1 MLIENTVKH
10 LKNVIK
16 HKKWVFHYACKAGI
30 PIQGAMHDL
39 SKFHPTELIESIMY
53 YKDGVSPLKESK
65 KANGYSKAKLHHC
78 HVNKH
83 HYEYWQDNYDN
94 GCEPLIMPYN
104 YTLEL
109 ICDYLAAARTY
120 INDNDNIDYKKEY
133 EWFMEHKYN
142 NKNISMHPAMLEF
155 IKQVFEQMAKDN
167 SDDILEK
174 HSFMERLYNTIVLKG
189 LTNKGCVI

>member
-1 MLIENTVKH
+1 MLIKNTIKH
-10 LKNVIK
+10 IKNVIE
-16 HKKWVFHYACKAGI
+16 HKKWVFHYACKAEI

-39 SKFHPTELIESIMY
+39 SKFHPVELIESIVY
-53 YKDGVSPLKESK
+53 YKDGTSPLKESK
-65 KANGYSKAKLHHC
+65 KRNGYSMAKLHHC

-83 HYEYWQDNYDN
+83 HYEYWQDNYDH
-94 GCEPLIMPYN
+94 GCEPLIIPYN
-104 YTLEL
+104 YVLEL

-120 INDNDNIDYKKEY
+120 SENKDSIDYKKEY

-142 NKNISMHPAMLEF
+142 NKAISMHPAMLEF

-174 HSFMERLYNTIVLKG
+174 HSFMERLYNTIVLKS